1 VRKKNKTSAS
11 EMMNTAIHESG
22 HVVANLHFGL
32 RFDEVVLTD
41 DCSGGEVNLWD
52 GQRPKNVSEAKPY
65 TIALF
70 SGYAAAHVILGDDL
84 IVEEGDWEHCRLR
97 VLPLFRSEARF
108 DAFTDKM
115 LKAAVKFAR
124 NQSAK
129 IQAVANVL
137 IKRKRL
143 SESDAKKIV
152 DRKL

>member
-1 VRKKNKTSAS
+1 
-11 EMMNTAIHESG
+11 MMNTAIHESG

-32 RFDEVVLTD
+32 RFEDVVLTD
-41 DCSGGEVNLWD
+41 NGSGGEVNLWD
-52 GQRPKNVSEAKPY
+52 NQGPKNVSEAEPY

-70 SGYAAAHVILGDDL
+70 SGYAAAHVILGEEL
-84 IVEEGDWEHCRLR
+84 VVEGGDWEYCRLR
-97 VLPLFRSEARF
+97 VLPLFRSGARF

-137 IKRKRL
+137 LDRKRL
-143 SESDAKKIV
+143 SERDAKKIFV
-152 DRKL
+152 DRGL